1 MPTPS
6 RGSLENWKFKVLL
19 KNKIIV
25 RIRFLIVNF
34 CIPPSP
40 LALF

>member
-34 CIPPSP
+34 LSPPSP